1 MASETIVDGLYK
13 DFSAILNLLD
23 EAGEVSLRSVANEN
37 FRKVLL
43 TAAASR
49 FERSMMDAILDFVK
63 QTTTENHPLTWLIKN
78 KVVDRQYHT
87 WFNWEARN
95 ANRFFGLFGKNF
107 QNNME
112 EKVKNNDELDSS
124 IKAFLEIGRERNRLV
139 HDDFGSFS
147 LEKTYEEIYNLYT
160 EAALFVEWLP
170 EALKTFAEKEVPG

>member
-1 MASETIVDGLYK
+1 MASETVVDSLHE
-13 DFSAILNLLD
+13 DFSSILALLD
-23 EAGEVSLRSVANEN
+23 DAGEVSLRSVANEN

-49 FERSMMDAILDFVK
+49 FERSMRDGILDFAK
-63 QTTTENHPLTWLIKN
+63 QTTAENHPLTWLIKN

-87 WFNWEARN
+87 WFKWEARN
-95 ANRFFGLFGKNF
+95 ANHFFGLFGKNF
-107 QNNME
+107 RAYME
-112 EKVKNNDELDSS
+112 EEVKNNDKLDSS

-147 LEKTYEEIYNLYT
+147 LEKTYEEIYSLYT

-170 EALKTFAEKEVPG
+170 EALKTFTEREVQR